1 MERQQDI
8 APASE
13 IRQAQREAAE
23 KIAAAKEQGDLAAAE
38 SALNYFSEQMRA
50 FREHFESIEKALGKN
65 FLGIAAWKKIE
76 IDVGEAP
83 PFPEALTLELL
94 NSECSL
100 HPGQKIKDTHVLVI
114 VPKLVNGEPY
124 SALKLDEIC
133 ARLGFK
139 QDGWSGWKKQE
150 WASMPQQESEWILIP
165 KSDPESA
172 HPQGD
177 THHFRNKSI
186 AEQDLVQKNYYPE
199 YLEAKAIE
207 LMTTLVLYSWVNDVR
222 LSSGSHLRCQEPCTN
237 GGRVCVAFD
246 AGRKMLDVGDP
257 GGAGAPWVGRAVAR
271 DLAAHS
277 QRSRS
282 IT

>member
-1 MERQQDI
+1 M

-50 FREHFESIEKALGKN
+50 FRDHFESIEKTLGKN
-65 FLGIAAWKKIE
+65 FLGIAAWKNVGVAI
-76 IDVGEAP
+76 GEAP
-83 PFPEALTLELL
+83 PFPEALTVELL
-94 NSECSL
+94 NSDCSL

-124 SALKLDEIC
+124 SALELDEIC
-133 ARLGFK
+133 ARLGFQ

-165 KSDPESA
+165 KSDPDSD

-237 GGRVCVAFD
+237 GGRVGVAFN

-257 GGAGAPWVGRAVAR
+257 GGAGSPWVGRALAR

-282 IT
+282 TT

>member
-1 MERQQDI
+1 MSKNEASPIRDIRQVQQD
-8 APASE
+8 
-13 IRQAQREAAE
+13 AAAR
-23 KIAAAKEQGDLAAAE
+23 IAAAQAAGDLATAQSVLQE
-38 SALNYFSEQMRA
+38 FSEQMRS
-50 FREHFESIEKALGKN
+50 FREHFESIEKTLGKN

-150 WASMPQQESEWILIP
+150 WASMPQQESEWILTP
-165 KSDPESA
+165 KSDPDSA

-207 LMTTLVLYSWVNDVR
+207 FMTTLVLYSGVNDVR

-257 GGAGAPWVGRAVAR
+257 GGAGAPWVGRALAR

-277 QRSRS
+277 QRARRV
-282 IT
+282 T